1 MKDLGLNP
9 RRKKT
14 FFEEWFIPYR
24 PQDYRGL
31 IQEYLTVH
39 SRRIPEEK
47 VTQKQEVKVVPS
59 KKGNQLSNGHRELTG
74 DDELTRS

>member
-1 MKDLGLNP
+1 MRDLGLNP

-39 SRRIPEEK
+39 SRRIPEDK
-47 VTQKQEVKVVPS
+47 KAQKQEMKGVPS
-59 KKGNQLSNGHRELTG
+59 RKGHELCQMET
-74 DDELTRS
+74 ES